1 MFIYYDK
8 KGKGEEKM
16 KVNTIGKT
24 AMVCFL
30 SLSTVAA
37 LTAAVN
43 VNNNILIQINA
54 QETGHIT
61 INATTS
67 DNGEVQFLAGKKFN
81 IYKIFDAENSAGMES
96 INYTMNPA
104 YEQALKSATGKD
116 KEYAIIDYIQ
126 TLNTNVIVNDV
137 SHTQKNETRYSEFR
151 YFVERLRNEIV
162 KLQNEPTQVVTV
174 PEDATDSYT
183 IDVPYGWYIIDEI
196 TSVEGTHSASSL
208 CMVNTSNPDVT
219 IDIKSDYPVI
229 KKQILE
235 DDNKSSIGVD
245 KNGWNDVAD
254 FEIGQTVPYRYL
266 TYAPNINGYDTYYF
280 AMHDR
285 MNDALTFNPDSVVV
299 KVGKFTLEKDID
311 YKIVTEGIPEDETF
325 QIQIMDLKN
334 TVNKYFYADE
344 VDANPET
351 EKIYGQEI
359 KVEYTA
365 TLNDNAQ
372 LDTGRPGFENDVR
385 LEYSNDPDSDGAGKT
400 GLTPWDTVVAFT
412 FRMDGIKVND
422 QTPERKLEGAKF
434 RLYSDENCTQEVY
447 VKKVSGGDDYTVIN
461 RDSVKGDTAPSEAVE
476 MVSDSNGVFNI
487 IGLDSQVYY
496 LKETKAPAG
505 YRLLKDAIKIDVKAT
520 YGNRDNYIKGDG
532 ATDKT
537 LQKLEATAQFRE
549 FYTGKY
555 NEYENNLIT
564 DVETGAVNIKVV
576 NKVGSKLP
584 ATGSIATVLLVGAGS
599 AVMASVIIRNRKKEA

>member
-1 MFIYYDK
+1 
-8 KGKGEEKM
+8 M
-16 KVNTIGKT
+16 KVNKIGKT

-30 SLSTVAA
+30 SLSTITA

-43 VNNNILIQINA
+43 VNNNIFTEINA

-61 INATTS
+61 INANVG
-67 DNGEVQFLAGKKFN
+67 DNGVTQSLAKKKFN
-81 IYKIFDAENSAGMES
+81 IYCIFDAENSKDMES
-96 INYTMNPA
+96 INYTMNPT

-116 KEYAIIDYIQ
+116 TEYEIIDYIQ
-126 TLNTNVIVNDV
+126 TLNTNAIVNDV
-137 SHTQKNETRYSEFR
+137 SQAQKNETRYSEFR

-174 PEDATDSYT
+174 PDDATDSYT
-183 IDVPYGWYIIDEI
+183 LDVPYGWYIVDEV
-196 TSVEGTHSASSL
+196 THVEGTHSASSL
-208 CMVNTSNPDVT
+208 CMVNTANPDVT

-235 DDNKSSIGVD
+235 DDNKSLIGVD

-285 MNDALTFNPDSVVV
+285 MDDALTFNPDSVVV

-372 LDTGRPGFENDVR
+372 HGTGRPGFENDVR
-385 LEYSNDPDSDGAGKT
+385 LEYSNDPDSDGTGKT

-412 FRMDGIKVND
+412 FRIDGIKVND

-434 RLYSDENCTQEVY
+434 RLYSDENCTHEVY
-447 VKKVSGGDDYTVIN
+447 VKKVSGGDGYTVIN
-461 RDSVKGDTAPSEAVE
+461 RDSVKSDTAPSEAVE

-496 LKETKAPAG
+496 LKETKAPDG
-505 YRLLKDAIKIDVKAT
+505 YRLLKDPIKIDVKAT
-520 YGNRDNYIKGDG
+520 YDEENRNNYIKGDG

-537 LQKLEATAQFRE
+537 LEKLEATAYFKE
-549 FYTGKY
+549 FYTGEF
-555 NEYENNLIT
+555 NEYDNVLTT
-564 DVETGAVNIKVV
+564 DVENGSMNIKVV

-584 ATGSIATVLLVGAGS
+584 ATGSIATVLLVGAGTT
-599 AVMASVIIRNRKKEA
+599 VMASVIIRNRKKEVE